1 MEKIIKDATEKLK
14 NGTITKDEADK
25 ILLDLF
31 SVMPSL
37 PTEKEFKNEAEKNAS
52 NYKWAEGNYKD
63 GIEHGFLNGCY
74 YCTNFK
80 RQ

>member
-1 MEKIIKDATEKLK
+1 MENKIKETTDKLS

-31 SVMPSL
+31 GVIPSL
-37 PTEKEFKNEAEKNAS
+37 PTEKEFKNEAKQNAS

-63 GIEHGFLNGCY
+63 GIEHGFLNGWY
-74 YCTNFK
+74 KFLF
-80 RQ
+80 